1 MLSEPIPVK
10 SRERSLESSSQ
21 GRCPPGSNDNIN
33 VDFAS
38 YCLHGAFLFL
48 SDIVAWNCILSIM
61 YTLGVDWVI
70 ELFAVIGY
78 SHDVLLP
85 RSSSISRST
94 RYSLSQKCYVGSVT
108 KPPTPKKKKRKKKS
122 ILTLFI
128 GWYALVRH
136 LQLSRKRKCIPFLYN
151 VLGEYVDGTDLMD

>member
-108 KPPTPKKKKRKKKS
+108 KPPPPKKKKEKKNRS
-122 ILTLFI
+122 
-128 GWYALVRH
+128 
-136 LQLSRKRKCIPFLYN
+136 SPFSSVGMHWWDICSYLGKEN
-151 VLGEYVDGTDLMD
+151 VFHFSTMF